1 MPKVKLT
8 ARAIARKPPEIG
20 VLELWDTVVPGL
32 ALRIG
37 YGGARTYTV
46 TTRIH
51 GRQVRRKVGNT
62 ATHSLAE
69 ARQAAR
75 EVLIDAA
82 KGKDTASRE
91 AKKTA
96 AEQARR
102 EAERATAN
110 TFRSVAEAWLADT
123 GKGGGARLSSK
134 RNILSQLEREVF
146 PTLGAVP
153 VLEIRRADVRDL
165 VRALAIKKPVAAN
178 RCLAILRRALS
189 WAVSQDKL
197 DANPAAGIDPPGEEK
212 SRDRVLS
219 NAEIAMLWPAFD
231 QLGYPFGPVFQLLL
245 LTGSRRNEVGGMKWS
260 EIEGDTWLLPG
271 ERTKNARPHIV
282 PLSSTAREIL
292 DHLPRFD
299 GSDYVFTSGRARTR
313 GENGE
318 RVTDRPVSGWGRA
331 NERLDSMSGVTDW
344 RLHDLRRTLVTGMNE
359 ALNIE
364 PHVVEACLNHLSGGA
379 KAGVAGVYNRA
390 QYLKQRKV
398 ALESWAQHIAGIVGG
413 AAESNVVPLHGE
425 A

>member
-8 ARAIARKPPEIG
+8 DRAINRKPPEIG

-75 EVLIDAA
+75 EVLNDAA

-96 AEQARR
+96 AEQALR

-178 RCLAILRRALS
+178 RCLAIVRRALA
-189 WAVSQDKL
+189 WAVAQDKL
-197 DANPAAGIDPPGEEK
+197 DANPAAGIEAPAEEV

-219 NAEIAMLWPAFD
+219 NAEIAKLWPAFG

-245 LTGSRRNEVGGMKWS
+245 LTGARRNEVGGMTWP
-260 EIEGDTWLLPG
+260 EVGEDTWSLPG
-271 ERTKNARPHIV
+271 ERTKNGKPHIV
-282 PLSSTAREIL
+282 PLSTTAREIL
-292 DHLPRFD
+292 DNVPKID
-299 GSDYVFTSGRARTR
+299 GSDFVFTI
-313 GENGE
+313 NGK
-318 RVTDRPVSGWGRA
+318 RPVSGWGRA
-331 NERLDSMSGVTDW
+331 KERLDKIAGVEGWT
-344 RLHDLRRTLVTGMNE
+344 LHDLRRTLVTGMNE
-359 ALNIE
+359 DLGIE

-390 QYLKQRKV
+390 QYLPQRKV
-398 ALESWAQHIAGIVGG
+398 ALESWAQHIAGIVGDT
-413 AAESNVVPLHGE
+413 AQSNVVVLR
-425 A
+425 

>member
-8 ARAIARKPPEIG
+8 DRAIARKPPERGI
-20 VLELWDTVVPGL
+20 LELWDTVVPGL

-62 ATHSLAE
+62 ATHGLAE

-91 AKKTA
+91 AKKMA
-96 AEQARR
+96 AEQARI
-102 EAERATAN
+102 EAERTTAN

-123 GKGGGARLSSK
+123 GKGGGAKLSSK

-146 PTLGAVP
+146 PKFGAVP

-178 RCLAILRRALS
+178 RCLATVRRALA

-197 DANPAAGIDPPGEEK
+197 DANPAAGIEAPAEEV

-219 NAEIAMLWPAFD
+219 NAEIAKLWPAFG

-245 LTGSRRNEVGGMKWS
+245 LTGARRNEVGGMTWS
-260 EIEGDTWLLPG
+260 EIIGDTWELPG
-271 ERTKNARPHIV
+271 GRTKNNRPHIV
-282 PLSSTAREIL
+282 PLSTTAREIL
-292 DHLPRFD
+292 DNVPKID
-299 GSDYVFTSGRARTR
+299 GSDFVFTINGR
-313 GENGE
+313 
-318 RVTDRPVSGWGRA
+318 RPVSGWGRA
-331 NERLDSMSGVTDW
+331 KERLDKIAGVENW

-364 PHVVEACLNHLSGGA
+364 PHVVEAVVNHQSGGA

-390 QYLKQRKV
+390 QYLKQRKA
-398 ALESWAQHIAGIVGG
+398 ALESWARHIKGIVDG
-413 AAESNVVPLHGE
+413 AAESNVVVLR
-425 A
+425 